1 MSVLAMINLR
11 YCHFFDRIVWVKLKG
26 KLFNIAIIVSYAPT
40 AQEQEEIDNFY
51 SSLDEVKAQWKW
63 QELTIIVGSLNEKV
77 R

>member
-11 YCHFFDRIVWVKLKG
+11 YCHFFDRIVCVKLKG
-26 KLFNIAIIVSYAPT
+26 KLFNIAIIVSYTPT

-51 SSLDEVKAQWKW
+51 RSLDKVKAQWKW
-63 QELTIIVGSLNEKV
+63 KELTIIVGGLNEKV